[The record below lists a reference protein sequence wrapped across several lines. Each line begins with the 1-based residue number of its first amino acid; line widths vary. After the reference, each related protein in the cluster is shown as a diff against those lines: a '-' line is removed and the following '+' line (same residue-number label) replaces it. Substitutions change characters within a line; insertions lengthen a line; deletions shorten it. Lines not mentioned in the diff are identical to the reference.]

1 MPTRFEKELEF
12 VQLLSNPHYL
22 HYLSKNNY
30 FKDNDFREYLKYL
43 EYWCMEPYIN
53 FLIYPQ
59 CLIILEA
66 LNTNEEF
73 VNQLND
79 QKIIEFIDEQLTGF
93 WIWKN
98 ADNN

>member
-1 MPTRFEKELEF
+1 M
-12 VQLLSNPHYL
+12 QLLSNPHYL
-22 HYLSKNNY
+22 HHLSKNNY
-30 FKDNDFREYLKYL
+30 FKNNQFREYLKYL
-43 EYWCMEPYIN
+43 EYWNTEPYIN

-66 LNTNEEF
+66 LNNNEEI
-73 VNQLND
+73 VNQLDD

-98 ADNN
+98 ADINN